1 MDLESRLAERRD
13 DLVAKWRDLIL
24 GTYPEETR
32 KFWRRQKNRFANPV
46 GHSIDKCAAELFDL
60 VLAWEDAEA
69 IAEALN
75 ELIKI
80 RAVQDFSPSQAVS
93 VVYLLKKL
101 LREEFMR
108 ELGEANRLAELMAFE
123 ARVDNLALM
132 AFDLYSRDRE
142 AIFNMRVKEVKIAQ
156 HNLLRKANMIVEF
169 TAKGAEE

>member
-1 MDLESRLAERRD
+1 MNLETRLAERRD
-13 DLVAKWRDLIL
+13 DLVAKWRELIL
-24 GTYPEETR
+24 GSYPEETR

-69 IAEALN
+69 MASSLD

-101 LREEFMR
+101 LRDEFMR
-108 ELGEANRLAELMAFE
+108 ELGKENRLSELMAFE
-123 ARVDNLALM
+123 VRVDNLALM
-132 AFDLYSRDRE
+132 AFDLYSKNRE
-142 AIFNMRVKEVKIAQ
+142 AIFNMRVKEVKLAQ
-156 HNLLRKANMIVEF
+156 SNLLRKARLIVDN

>member
-1 MDLESRLAERRD
+1 MNLESRLAERRD

-24 GTYPEETR
+24 GSYPAETR
-32 KFWRRQKNRFANPV
+32 KFWQRQKNRFANPV
-46 GHSIDKCAAELFDL
+46 GHTIDKCTAELFDL
-60 VLAWEDAEA
+60 VLQWEDAEA
-69 IAEALN
+69 VARSLD

-101 LREEFMR
+101 LRDEFMK
-108 ELGEANRLAELMAFE
+108 ELDGENGLGELLAFE
-123 ARVDNLALM
+123 VRVDNLALM

-142 AIFNMRVKEVKIAQ
+142 AIFDMRVKEVKIAQ
-156 HNLLRKANMIVEF
+156 HNLLRKARMIVDN